1 MLSSALNI
9 HNFIFTKNC
18 WLFCCLFITNT
29 GANCLTQIFRNKLTF
44 FAAANVSSSFPPP
57 DLPEIA
63 FAGMDFN
70 YYSWSFASLIL
81 FNSSSSSASF
91 FFFLLS
97 ILSFCFGLLFMTPS

>member
-70 YYSWSFASLIL
+70 DYSWSFASLIL
-81 FNSSSSSASF
+81 FNSSSLSTSVF
-91 FFFLLS
+91 VLLS